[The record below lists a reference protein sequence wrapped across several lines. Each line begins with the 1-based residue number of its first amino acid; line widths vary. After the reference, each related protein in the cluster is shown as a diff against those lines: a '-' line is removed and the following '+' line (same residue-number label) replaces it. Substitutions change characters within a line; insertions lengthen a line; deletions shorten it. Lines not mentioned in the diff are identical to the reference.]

1 MSCDGVLI
9 HCDSLWFIVVH
20 CGSQDENEVR
30 VSERR
35 LVDVTLTFSDA
46 FE

>member
-1 MSCDGVLI
+1 MNELSWDGVL
-9 HCDSLWFIVVH
+9 VH
-20 CGSQDENEVR
+20 CGSRDENEVR